1 MFGYLIFHVN
11 IIFNLSV
18 FTQNTQTQLD
28 FESSVIFGHLTLKQ
42 SLLVGSV
49 IKNTPAKQEVQIWS
63 LSQEDPLEKEMA
75 THSSFLAWEI
85 SWTEEP
91 GWLYSMRS
99 QKSRTQLSN

>member
-28 FESSVIFGHLTLKQ
+28 FESSVTFGHLTLKQ

-49 IKNTPAKQEVQIWS
+49 IKNTPAKQEVQI
-63 LSQEDPLEKEMA
+63 
-75 THSSFLAWEI
+75 
-85 SWTEEP
+85 
-91 GWLYSMRS
+91 
-99 QKSRTQLSN
+99 